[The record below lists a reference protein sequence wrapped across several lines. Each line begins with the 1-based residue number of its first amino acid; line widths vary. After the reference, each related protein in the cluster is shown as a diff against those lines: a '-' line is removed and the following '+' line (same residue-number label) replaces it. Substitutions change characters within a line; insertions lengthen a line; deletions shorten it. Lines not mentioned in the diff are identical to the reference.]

1 MPEYFL
7 SLFVCGS
14 GWLMTYATVE
24 KDNWQWKI
32 NTSLLASV
40 ITGTAALI
48 CFNTHGVPQ
57 LYIWLPLY
65 FFLTPC
71 LAYTISRLYLKFSP
85 LFIKCAILIMALLII
100 VIQTPKA
107 VLASQYQFS
116 MDALLQDLVTE
127 LDTNLNK
134 SKVPVTTAFPVF
146 EQSAGEV
153 SLHIKFFVNS
163 KHNPLYFIK
172 PVEEESPNQKFT
184 MLSFL
189 TKKLDPIEF
198 AGDGNRAY
206 KLPGGQTYTSS
217 CDSNYIGYSGFQY
230 VYMPNKDLIKR
241 PLEKGAWLLV
251 PYGDLS
257 KSMPYRGIGLFTT
270 SAEDKLN
277 LLPELEF
284 ECIGAVER
292 KVTDIFGH
300 QEKLG
305 WKIFKIIQRYPYFS
319 ETLGKFVFSS
329 DRLYFDFV
337 PEKPTLCLTT
347 KHHTPKFLTVTG
359 PTGKVEIALP
369 KKRGEITTFE
379 VNTSA
384 EANNMRH
391 FLCLNWEPVS
401 EFLRIDSGY
410 LSEPLKP
417 DRNFE
422 LRAAADGWIENHST
436 IVYPPDL
443 TGKSLVL
450 RTTFPCA
457 KTLILHGRN
466 LNRVIDIQNKKEITL
481 KLVDGTVTTDGRFC
495 LAISAP
501 EYVKVNG
508 DPRQL
513 IYHVE
518 QNDYNVIR

>member
-1 MPEYFL
+1 
-7 SLFVCGS
+7 
-14 GWLMTYATVE
+14 
-24 KDNWQWKI
+24 
-32 NTSLLASV
+32 
-40 ITGTAALI
+40 
-48 CFNTHGVPQ
+48 
-57 LYIWLPLY
+57 
-65 FFLTPC
+65 
-71 LAYTISRLYLKFSP
+71 
-85 LFIKCAILIMALLII
+85 
-100 VIQTPKA
+100 
-107 VLASQYQFS
+107 
-116 MDALLQDLVTE
+116 
-127 LDTNLNK
+127 
-134 SKVPVTTAFPVF
+134 
-146 EQSAGEV
+146 
-153 SLHIKFFVNS
+153 
-163 KHNPLYFIK
+163 
-172 PVEEESPNQKFT
+172 
-184 MLSFL
+184 
-189 TKKLDPIEF
+189 
-198 AGDGNRAY
+198 
-206 KLPGGQTYTSS
+206 
-217 CDSNYIGYSGFQY
+217 
-230 VYMPNKDLIKR
+230 
-241 PLEKGAWLLV
+241 
-251 PYGDLS
+251 
-257 KSMPYRGIGLFTT
+257 
-270 SAEDKLN
+270 
-277 LLPELEF
+277 
-284 ECIGAVER
+284 
-292 KVTDIFGH
+292 
-300 QEKLG
+300 
-305 WKIFKIIQRYPYFS
+305 
-319 ETLGKFVFSS
+319 
-329 DRLYFDFV
+329 
-337 PEKPTLCLTT
+337 
-347 KHHTPKFLTVTG
+347 
-359 PTGKVEIALP
+359 LP

-422 LRAAADGWIENHST
+422 RRAAADGWIENHST